1 MDRALA
7 IKIFYF
13 VVALFSMSVV
23 ALMLQNPYDHTLEDG
38 NIKVAN
44 MQADGVVSYDINA
57 TNTYAKFISS
67 SVIAYDDYNKFINPD
82 ITFIQ
87 KDTHNINANEA
98 IYKDD
103 NITFIG
109 DVKYLNLVT
118 NLRYNSSEILYGS
131 VEKILLSNYPF
142 ELIQN
147 RDKILGNSV
156 IYELDSNHITAKG
169 VKGWFYR

>member
-1 MDRALA
+1 
-7 IKIFYF
+7 
-13 VVALFSMSVV
+13 MSVV

-38 NIKVAN
+38 DIKVAN

-57 TNTYAKFISS
+57 TDTYAKFISS

-131 VEKILLSNYPF
+131 AEKILLSNYTF

-147 RDKILGNSV
+147 RDKILVQCNFEGKIKKIGRFLPNQINEAFVCYKNFETFSH
-156 IYELDSNHITAKG
+156 SF
-169 VKGWFYR
+169 W